1 MQSRYYYTIGGNKVV
16 KNGEY
21 ASLIQAGTPIR
32 LVKSI
37 RLWLD
42 VKFTMSMV
50 DRKIYARRKATP
62 PPPPKGEPKF
72 LFTDR
77 FFTRLEM
84 MPSIEIEVVDSRSK
98 IRREYYGYRD
108 KKSGERIYLK
118 IDDDSIIL
126 IKDSPAG
133 FIIGNRFYIPRM
145 ENMYKPIKW
154 PNVFRLLRMILNEQK
169 IEVRRKDMLKYRK
182 RQYKRWRLADVL
194 VARRDLYLKAL
205 ANEIKWNTRTYKR
218 MTRNEKARK

>member
-1 MQSRYYYTIGGNKVV
+1 M
-16 KNGEY
+16 KNGDY
-21 ASLIQAGTPIR
+21 ASLVQAGTPR
-32 LVKSI
+32 YFVKAL
-37 RLWLD
+37 RKWLG
-42 VKFTMSMV
+42 VKFTMKMV

-62 PPPPKGEPKF
+62 PPPPKGEPKW

-84 MPSIEIEVVDSRSK
+84 MPSIEIEVVDSRST

-108 KKSGERIYLK
+108 KRSGERFYLK
-118 IDDDSIIL
+118 IDGDSVIL

-145 ENMYKPIKW
+145 ESMHKPITW
-154 PNVFRLLRMILNEQK
+154 LNVFRLMRRVLNEQK
-169 IEVRRKDMLKYRK
+169 IDVRRKDVLKYQK

-205 ANEIKWNTRTYKR
+205 ANEIKWNTRTFKR